1 MTVILITKVLIQLQE
16 NCKPTYPKIK
26 GKKQRGECF
35 SHFSVL
41 EKYFEI
47 NKTTKEKYISPLN
60 RRQKTKNSERHLCP
74 KTVLA
79 ESKII
84 KEKTTISRKSKIT
97 GQY

>member
-1 MTVILITKVLIQLQE
+1 MTVILITNVLIQLQE
-16 NCKPTYPKIK
+16 NCIPTYPKIK

-35 SHFSVL
+35 SHFSL
-41 EKYFEI
+41 FEKYFEI
-47 NKTTKEKYISPLN
+47 NKTTKEKYISPFN